1 MWVDAHVHLDA
12 AAFDLDRDA
21 VIARAAAAGVRWM
34 VSAGTSLA
42 GSRHVLELAGRYP
55 QVAAAV
61 GIHPAAAAEATPDG
75 LAALATLARHPRVRA
90 IGEVGL
96 DYYREQVPRDT
107 QMAAF
112 RAQIRLAR
120 EMNLPLVVHDRDAHA
135 DVERLLAEEDADRVV
150 LHCFTGPAE
159 RALRCAAA
167 GWMLSFAG
175 LLTFPKSGELRAA
188 AREIPLDC
196 VLVETDAPY
205 LAPTPHRGRRCEPAY
220 IADTARALAEMRGM
234 DLASL
239 ATQITANAGRV
250 FTLSEPDPPQP

>member
-1 MWVDAHVHLDA
+1 
-12 AAFDLDRDA
+12 
-21 VIARAAAAGVRWM
+21 
-34 VSAGTSLA
+34 
-42 GSRHVLELAGRYP
+42 
-55 QVAAAV
+55 
-61 GIHPAAAAEATPDG
+61 
-75 LAALATLARHPRVRA
+75 
-90 IGEVGL
+90 
-96 DYYREQVPRDT
+96 
-107 QMAAF
+107 
-112 RAQIRLAR
+112 
-120 EMNLPLVVHDRDAHA
+120 MNLPLVVHDRDAHA

-220 IADTARALAEMRGM
+220 IADTARALAEMRGI